1 MLVFLCQGKGTLKF
15 MNNKAHNACVCFS
28 HVQTSPFFLLTQRS
42 TFFQRIGEENELL
55 VCVIT
60 EQTRVKWSL

>member
-1 MLVFLCQGKGTLKF
+1 MLVFFPGQETLKF

-28 HVQTSPFFLLTQRS
+28 HVQTPFFSSNLAL
-42 TFFQRIGEENELL
+42 FFQRIGEENELL